1 MLTLTFLNSTLGNII
16 MKILIVEDDSLLQKG
31 LYDAITSN
39 GYVCE
44 VASNGKQAE
53 ELVGFAQF
61 SLIVLDLGLP
71 DCDGLTL
78 LSRWRKKNIDIPV
91 LILTARDTI
100 EDRVEGLDLGADDYL
115 IKPFAL
121 TELLARIRAL
131 IRRNQ
136 GTSDNVVNY
145 GPISMDIKLQKVT
158 LNNQEVVLTPKEFIL
173 LSRLMLKAG
182 EKVHRSLL
190 QNDLYDWQSDP
201 NSNVLEVYIHALRNK
216 IGKDLIKTVR
226 GYGYQLNS

>member
-1 MLTLTFLNSTLGNII
+1 

-31 LYDAITSN
+31 LYDGITSN
-39 GYVCE
+39 NYVCE
-44 VASNGKQAE
+44 IASTGKQAE
-53 ELVGFAQF
+53 QFIQFGQF
-61 SLIVLDLGLP
+61 SLIILDLGLP
-71 DCDGLTL
+71 DCDGLEL
-78 LSRWRKKNIDIPV
+78 LTRWRKKQIDTPV

-121 TELLARIRAL
+121 TELLARVRAL

-136 GTSDNVVNY
+136 GTADNL
-145 GPISMDIKLQKVT
+145 ISYSSITIDIKQQKVT
-158 LNNQEVVLTPKEFIL
+158 LNNEEIILTPKEFIV

-182 EKVHRSLL
+182 EKVHRDLL

-201 NSNVLEVYIHALRNK
+201 SSNVLEVYIHGLRNK
-216 IGKDLIKTVR
+216 LGKNFIRTVR
-226 GYGYQLNS
+226 GYGYQLSDGS

>member
-1 MLTLTFLNSTLGNII
+1 

-31 LYDAITSN
+31 LYGAITSN

-53 ELVGFAQF
+53 DLIEFAQF
-61 SLIVLDLGLP
+61 SLIILDLGLP
-71 DCDGLTL
+71 DCDGLEL
-78 LSRWRKKNIDIPV
+78 LTRWRKKNIDIPV

-136 GTSDNVVNY
+136 GTADNIVNY
-145 GPISMDIKLQKVT
+145 GPISIDIKLQKAT
-158 LNNQEVVLTPKEFIL
+158 LNNQEVILTPKEFIL

-201 NSNVLEVYIHALRNK
+201 SSNVLEVYIHALRNK
-216 IGKDLIKTVR
+216 LGKDLIKTVR
-226 GYGYQLNS
+226 GYGYQLNINN

>member
-1 MLTLTFLNSTLGNII
+1 

-31 LYDAITSN
+31 LFDGITSN

-44 VASNGKQAE
+44 LASNGKQAE
-53 ELVGFAQF
+53 EHLQFGQF
-61 SLIVLDLGLP
+61 SLIILDLGLP
-71 DCDGLTL
+71 DCDGLDL
-78 LSRWRKKNIDIPV
+78 LTRWRKNQIDTPV

-100 EDRVEGLDLGADDYL
+100 EDKVEGLDLGADDYL

-136 GTSDNVVNY
+136 GTADNHISY
-145 GPISMDIKLQKVT
+145 GAITIDIKQKNVM
-158 LNNQEVVLTPKEFIL
+158 LNQQEVILTPKEFIV

-182 EKVHRSLL
+182 EKVHRDLL

-201 NSNVLEVYIHALRNK
+201 SSNVLEVYIHGLRNK
-216 IGKDLIKTVR
+216 LGKNFIKTVR
-226 GYGYQLNS
+226 GYGYQLSDGHK

>member
-1 MLTLTFLNSTLGNII
+1 

-31 LYDAITSN
+31 LYDGITSN

-53 ELVGFAQF
+53 QYIQFGQF
-61 SLIVLDLGLP
+61 SLIILDLGLP
-71 DCDGLTL
+71 DCDGLEL
-78 LSRWRKKNIDIPV
+78 LIRWRKNHISTPV

-100 EDRVEGLDLGADDYL
+100 EDRVDGLDNGADDYL

-121 TELLARIRAL
+121 TELLARVRAL
-131 IRRNQ
+131 IRRDQ
-136 GTSDNVVNY
+136 GTADNLISY
-145 GPISMDIKLQKVT
+145 GSIAIDIKQKKVT
-158 LNNQEVVLTPKEFIL
+158 LNNQEVVLTPKEFIV

-182 EKVHRSLL
+182 EKVHRDLL

-201 NSNVLEVYIHALRNK
+201 SSNVLEVYIHGLRNK
-216 IGKDLIKTVR
+216 LGKNVIRTVR
-226 GYGYQLNS
+226 GYGYQLNNEC

>member
-1 MLTLTFLNSTLGNII
+1 

-31 LYDAITSN
+31 LFDGITSN

-44 VASNGKQAE
+44 LASNGKQAE
-53 ELVGFAQF
+53 EHLQFGQF
-61 SLIVLDLGLP
+61 SLIILDLGLP
-71 DCDGLTL
+71 DCDGLDL
-78 LSRWRKKNIDIPV
+78 LTRWRKNQIDTPV

-100 EDRVEGLDLGADDYL
+100 EDKVEGLDLGADDYL

-136 GTSDNVVNY
+136 GTADNHISY
-145 GPISMDIKLQKVT
+145 GAVTIDIKQKNVM
-158 LNNQEVVLTPKEFIL
+158 LNQQEVILTPKEFIV

-182 EKVHRSLL
+182 EKVHRDLL

-201 NSNVLEVYIHALRNK
+201 SSNVLEVYIHGLRNK
-216 IGKDLIKTVR
+216 LGKNFIKTVR
-226 GYGYQLNS
+226 GYGYQLSDGHK

>member
-1 MLTLTFLNSTLGNII
+1 

-31 LYDAITSN
+31 LYDGITSN

-44 VASNGKQAE
+44 LASTGKQAE
-53 ELVGFAQF
+53 QYIQFGQF
-61 SLIVLDLGLP
+61 SLIILDLGLP
-71 DCDGLTL
+71 DCDGLEL
-78 LSRWRKKNIDIPV
+78 LTRWRKKQIDAPI
-91 LILTARDTI
+91 LILTARDTV

-121 TELLARIRAL
+121 TELLARVRAL

-136 GTSDNVVNY
+136 GTADNLISY
-145 GPISMDIKLQKVT
+145 GPITIDIKQQKVT
-158 LNNQEVVLTPKEFIL
+158 VNNQEIVLTPKEFIV

-182 EKVHRSLL
+182 EKVHRDLL

-201 NSNVLEVYIHALRNK
+201 SSNVLEVYIHGLRNK
-216 IGKDLIKTVR
+216 LGKNCIRTVR
-226 GYGYQLNS
+226 GYGYQLNIDC

>member
-1 MLTLTFLNSTLGNII
+1 

-31 LYDAITSN
+31 LFDGITSN

-44 VASNGKQAE
+44 LASNGKQAE
-53 ELVGFAQF
+53 EHLQFGQF
-61 SLIVLDLGLP
+61 SLIILDLGLP
-71 DCDGLTL
+71 DCDGLDL
-78 LSRWRKKNIDIPV
+78 LTRWRRNQIDTPV

-100 EDRVEGLDLGADDYL
+100 EDKVEGLDLGADDYL

-136 GTSDNVVNY
+136 GTADNHISY
-145 GPISMDIKLQKVT
+145 GAVTIDIKQKNVM
-158 LNNQEVVLTPKEFIL
+158 LNQQEVILTPKEFIV

-182 EKVHRSLL
+182 EKVHRDLL

-201 NSNVLEVYIHALRNK
+201 SSNVLEVYIHGLRNK
-216 IGKDLIKTVR
+216 LGKNFIKTVR
-226 GYGYQLNS
+226 GYGYQLSDGHK

>member
-1 MLTLTFLNSTLGNII
+1 

-31 LYDAITSN
+31 LYDGITSN

-44 VASNGKQAE
+44 LASTGKQAE
-53 ELVGFAQF
+53 QYIQFGQF
-61 SLIVLDLGLP
+61 SLIILDLGLP
-71 DCDGLTL
+71 DCDGLEL
-78 LSRWRKKNIDIPV
+78 LIRWRKKQIDAPV
-91 LILTARDTI
+91 LILTARDTV

-121 TELLARIRAL
+121 TELLARVRAL

-136 GTSDNVVNY
+136 GTADNLISY
-145 GPISMDIKLQKVT
+145 GPITIDIKQQKVT
-158 LNNQEVVLTPKEFIL
+158 VNNQEIVLTPKEFIV

-182 EKVHRSLL
+182 EKVHRNLL

-201 NSNVLEVYIHALRNK
+201 SSNVLEVYIHGLRNK
-216 IGKDLIKTVR
+216 LGKNCIRTVR
-226 GYGYQLNS
+226 GYGYQLSIDC

>member
-1 MLTLTFLNSTLGNII
+1 

-31 LYDAITSN
+31 LFDGITSN

-44 VASNGKQAE
+44 LASNGKQAE
-53 ELVGFAQF
+53 EHLQFGQF
-61 SLIVLDLGLP
+61 SLIILDLGLP
-71 DCDGLTL
+71 DCDGLDL
-78 LSRWRKKNIDIPV
+78 LTRWRKNQIDTPV

-100 EDRVEGLDLGADDYL
+100 EDKVEGLDLGADDYL

-136 GTSDNVVNY
+136 GTADNHISY
-145 GPISMDIKLQKVT
+145 GAITIDIKQKNVM
-158 LNNQEVVLTPKEFIL
+158 LNQQEVILTPKEFIV

-182 EKVHRSLL
+182 EKVHRDLL

-201 NSNVLEVYIHALRNK
+201 SSNVLEVYIHGLRNK
-216 IGKDLIKTVR
+216 LGKNYIKTVR
-226 GYGYQLNS
+226 GYGYQLSDGHK

>member
-1 MLTLTFLNSTLGNII
+1 

-31 LYDAITSN
+31 LYDGITSN

-44 VASNGKQAE
+44 LASTGKQAE
-53 ELVGFAQF
+53 QYIQFGQF
-61 SLIVLDLGLP
+61 SLIILDLGLP
-71 DCDGLTL
+71 DCDGLEL
-78 LSRWRKKNIDIPV
+78 LTRWRKKQIDAPV
-91 LILTARDTI
+91 LILTARDTV

-121 TELLARIRAL
+121 TELLARVRAL

-136 GTSDNVVNY
+136 GTADNLISY
-145 GPISMDIKLQKVT
+145 GPITIDIKQQKVT
-158 LNNQEVVLTPKEFIL
+158 VNNQEIVLTPKEFIV

-182 EKVHRSLL
+182 EKVHRNLL

-201 NSNVLEVYIHALRNK
+201 SSNVLEVYIHGLRNK
-216 IGKDLIKTVR
+216 LGKNCIRTVR
-226 GYGYQLNS
+226 GYGYQLSIDC

>member
-1 MLTLTFLNSTLGNII
+1 

-31 LYDAITSN
+31 LYDGITSD

-53 ELVGFAQF
+53 EHIEFSQF
-61 SLIVLDLGLP
+61 SLIILDLGLP
-71 DCDGLTL
+71 DCDGLEL
-78 LSRWRKKNIDIPV
+78 LTRWRKKQIEVPV

-100 EDRVEGLDLGADDYL
+100 EERVEGLDLGADDYL

-121 TELLARIRAL
+121 TELLARVRAL

-136 GTSDNVVNY
+136 GTADNIINY
-145 GPISMDIKLQKVT
+145 GPISIDIKRQTAT
-158 LNNQEVVLTPKEFIL
+158 LNGQEVILTPKEFIL

-182 EKVHRSLL
+182 EKVHRNLL

-201 NSNVLEVYIHALRNK
+201 SSNVLEVYIHALRNK
-216 IGKDLIKTVR
+216 LGKHLIKTVR
-226 GYGYQLNS
+226 GYGYQLNIDN

>member
-1 MLTLTFLNSTLGNII
+1 MI

-31 LYDAITSN
+31 LYDGITSN

-44 VASNGKQAE
+44 LASTGKQAE
-53 ELVGFAQF
+53 QYIQFGQF
-61 SLIVLDLGLP
+61 SLIILDLGLP
-71 DCDGLTL
+71 DCDGLEL
-78 LSRWRKKNIDIPV
+78 LTRWRKKQIDAPV
-91 LILTARDTI
+91 LILTARDTV

-121 TELLARIRAL
+121 TELLARVRAL

-136 GTSDNVVNY
+136 GTADNLISY
-145 GPISMDIKLQKVT
+145 GSITIDIKQQKVT
-158 LNNQEVVLTPKEFIL
+158 VNNQEIVLTPKEFIV

-182 EKVHRSLL
+182 EKVHRDLL

-201 NSNVLEVYIHALRNK
+201 SSNVLEVYIHGLRNK
-216 IGKDLIKTVR
+216 LGKNCIRTVR
-226 GYGYQLNS
+226 GYGYQLNIDC

>member
-1 MLTLTFLNSTLGNII
+1 

-31 LYDAITSN
+31 LYDGITSN

-44 VASNGKQAE
+44 LASTGKQAE
-53 ELVGFAQF
+53 QYIQFGQF
-61 SLIVLDLGLP
+61 SLIILDLGLP
-71 DCDGLTL
+71 DCDGLEL
-78 LSRWRKKNIDIPV
+78 LTRWRKKQIDAPV
-91 LILTARDTI
+91 LILTARDTV

-121 TELLARIRAL
+121 TELLARVRAL

-136 GTSDNVVNY
+136 GTADNLISY
-145 GPISMDIKLQKVT
+145 GPITIDIKQQKVT
-158 LNNQEVVLTPKEFIL
+158 VNNQEIVLTPKEFIV

-182 EKVHRSLL
+182 EKVHRDLL

-201 NSNVLEVYIHALRNK
+201 SSNVLEVYIHGLRNK
-216 IGKDLIKTVR
+216 LGKNFIRTVR
-226 GYGYQLNS
+226 GYGYQLSNDC

>member
-1 MLTLTFLNSTLGNII
+1 

-31 LYDAITSN
+31 LYDGITSN

-44 VASNGKQAE
+44 LASTGKQAE
-53 ELVGFAQF
+53 QYIQFGQF
-61 SLIVLDLGLP
+61 SLIILDLGLP
-71 DCDGLTL
+71 DCDGLEL
-78 LSRWRKKNIDIPV
+78 LTRWRKKQIDAPV
-91 LILTARDTI
+91 LILTARDTV

-121 TELLARIRAL
+121 TELLARVRAL

-136 GTSDNVVNY
+136 GTADNLICY
-145 GPISMDIKLQKVT
+145 GPITIDIKQQKVT
-158 LNNQEVVLTPKEFIL
+158 VNNQEIVLTPKEFIV

-182 EKVHRSLL
+182 EKVHRNLL

-201 NSNVLEVYIHALRNK
+201 SSNVLEVYIHGLRNK
-216 IGKDLIKTVR
+216 LGKNCIRTVR
-226 GYGYQLNS
+226 GYGYQLSIDC

>member
-1 MLTLTFLNSTLGNII
+1 

-31 LYDAITSN
+31 LYDGITSN

-44 VASNGKQAE
+44 LASTGKQAE
-53 ELVGFAQF
+53 QYIQFGQF
-61 SLIVLDLGLP
+61 SLIILDLGLP
-71 DCDGLTL
+71 DCDGLEL
-78 LSRWRKKNIDIPV
+78 LTRWRKKQIDTPI
-91 LILTARDTI
+91 LILTARDTV

-121 TELLARIRAL
+121 TELLARVRAL

-136 GTSDNVVNY
+136 GTADNLISY
-145 GPISMDIKLQKVT
+145 GPITIDIKQQKVT
-158 LNNQEVVLTPKEFIL
+158 VNNQEIVLTPKEFIV

-182 EKVHRSLL
+182 EKVHRNLL

-201 NSNVLEVYIHALRNK
+201 SSNVLEVYIHGLRNK
-216 IGKDLIKTVR
+216 LGKNCIRTVR
-226 GYGYQLNS
+226 GYGYQLSIDC

>member
-1 MLTLTFLNSTLGNII
+1 

-31 LYDAITSN
+31 LYDGITSN

-44 VASNGKQAE
+44 LVSTGKQAE
-53 ELVGFAQF
+53 QYIQFGQF
-61 SLIVLDLGLP
+61 SLIILDLGLP
-71 DCDGLTL
+71 DCDGLEL
-78 LSRWRKKNIDIPV
+78 LTRWRKKQIDAPV
-91 LILTARDTI
+91 LILTARDTV

-121 TELLARIRAL
+121 TELLARVRAL

-136 GTSDNVVNY
+136 GTADNLISY
-145 GPISMDIKLQKVT
+145 GPITIDIKQQKVT
-158 LNNQEVVLTPKEFIL
+158 VNNQEIVLTPKEFIV

-182 EKVHRSLL
+182 EKVHRDLL

-201 NSNVLEVYIHALRNK
+201 SSNVLEVYIHGLRNK
-216 IGKDLIKTVR
+216 LGKNCIRTVR
-226 GYGYQLNS
+226 GYGYQLSIDC

>member
-1 MLTLTFLNSTLGNII
+1 

-31 LYDAITSN
+31 LYDGITSN

-44 VASNGKQAE
+44 LASTGKQAE
-53 ELVGFAQF
+53 QYIQFGQF
-61 SLIVLDLGLP
+61 SLIILDLGLP
-71 DCDGLTL
+71 DCDGLEL
-78 LSRWRKKNIDIPV
+78 LTRWRKKQIDAPV
-91 LILTARDTI
+91 LILTARDTV

-121 TELLARIRAL
+121 TELLARVRAL

-136 GTSDNVVNY
+136 GTADNLISY
-145 GPISMDIKLQKVT
+145 GSITIDIKQQKVT
-158 LNNQEVVLTPKEFIL
+158 VNNQEIVLTPKEFIV

-182 EKVHRSLL
+182 EKVHRDLL

-201 NSNVLEVYIHALRNK
+201 SSNVLEVYIHGLRNK
-216 IGKDLIKTVR
+216 LGKNCIRTVR
-226 GYGYQLNS
+226 GYGYQLNIDC

>member
-1 MLTLTFLNSTLGNII
+1 

-31 LYDAITSN
+31 LYDGITSN

-44 VASNGKQAE
+44 LASTGKQAE
-53 ELVGFAQF
+53 QYIQFGQF
-61 SLIVLDLGLP
+61 SLIILDLGLP
-71 DCDGLTL
+71 DCDGLEL
-78 LSRWRKKNIDIPV
+78 LTRWRKKQIDSPV
-91 LILTARDTI
+91 LILTARDTV

-121 TELLARIRAL
+121 TELLARVRAL

-136 GTSDNVVNY
+136 GTADNLISY
-145 GPISMDIKLQKVT
+145 GSITIDIKQQKVT
-158 LNNQEVVLTPKEFIL
+158 VNNQEIVLTPKEFIV

-182 EKVHRSLL
+182 EKVHRDLL

-201 NSNVLEVYIHALRNK
+201 SSNVLEVYIHGLRNK
-216 IGKDLIKTVR
+216 LGKNCIRTVR
-226 GYGYQLNS
+226 GYGYQLNIDC

>member
-1 MLTLTFLNSTLGNII
+1 

-31 LYDAITSN
+31 LYDGITSN

-44 VASNGKQAE
+44 LASTGKQAE
-53 ELVGFAQF
+53 QYIQFGQF
-61 SLIVLDLGLP
+61 SLIILDLGLP
-71 DCDGLTL
+71 DCDGLEL
-78 LSRWRKKNIDIPV
+78 LTRWRKKQIDTPI
-91 LILTARDTI
+91 LILTARDTV

-121 TELLARIRAL
+121 TELLARVRAL

-136 GTSDNVVNY
+136 GTADNLISY
-145 GPISMDIKLQKVT
+145 GPITIDIKQQKVT
-158 LNNQEVVLTPKEFIL
+158 VNNQEIILTPKEFIV

-182 EKVHRSLL
+182 EKVHRDLL

-201 NSNVLEVYIHALRNK
+201 SSNVLEVYIHGLRNK
-216 IGKDLIKTVR
+216 LGKNCIRTVR
-226 GYGYQLNS
+226 GYGYQLSIDC

>member
-1 MLTLTFLNSTLGNII
+1 MI

-31 LYDAITSN
+31 LYDGITSN

-44 VASNGKQAE
+44 LASTGKQAE
-53 ELVGFAQF
+53 QYIQFGQF
-61 SLIVLDLGLP
+61 SLIILDLGLP
-71 DCDGLTL
+71 DCDGLEL
-78 LSRWRKKNIDIPV
+78 LTRWRKKQIDAPV
-91 LILTARDTI
+91 LILTARDTV

-121 TELLARIRAL
+121 TELLARVRAL

-136 GTSDNVVNY
+136 GTADNLISY
-145 GPISMDIKLQKVT
+145 GPITIDIKQQKVT
-158 LNNQEVVLTPKEFIL
+158 VNNQEIVLTPKEFIV

-182 EKVHRSLL
+182 EKVHRDLL

-201 NSNVLEVYIHALRNK
+201 SSNVLEVYIHGLRNK
-216 IGKDLIKTVR
+216 LGKNCIRTVR
-226 GYGYQLNS
+226 GYGYQLSIDC

>member
-1 MLTLTFLNSTLGNII
+1 

-31 LYDAITSN
+31 LYDGITSN

-44 VASNGKQAE
+44 LASTGKQAE
-53 ELVGFAQF
+53 QYIQFGQF
-61 SLIVLDLGLP
+61 SLIILDLGLP
-71 DCDGLTL
+71 DCDGLEL
-78 LSRWRKKNIDIPV
+78 LTRWRKKQIDTPV
-91 LILTARDTI
+91 LILTARDTV

-121 TELLARIRAL
+121 TELLARVRAL

-136 GTSDNVVNY
+136 GTSDNLISY
-145 GPISMDIKLQKVT
+145 GPITIDIKQKKVT
-158 LNNQEVVLTPKEFIL
+158 VNNQEIVLTPKEFIV

-182 EKVHRSLL
+182 EKVHRDLL

-201 NSNVLEVYIHALRNK
+201 NSNVLEVYIHGLRNK
-216 IGKDLIKTVR
+216 LGKNFIRTVR
-226 GYGYQLNS
+226 GYGYQLSNDC

>member
-1 MLTLTFLNSTLGNII
+1 

-31 LYDAITSN
+31 LYDGITSN

-53 ELVGFAQF
+53 DLIQFSQF
-61 SLIVLDLGLP
+61 SLIILDLGLP
-71 DCDGLTL
+71 DCDGLEL
-78 LSRWRKKNIDIPV
+78 LMRWRKNHIDIPV

-100 EDRVEGLDLGADDYL
+100 EDRVEGLDQGADDYL

-121 TELLARIRAL
+121 TELLARVRAL

-136 GTSDNVVNY
+136 GTADNVITY
-145 GPISMDIKLQKVT
+145 GAITIDIKQQKVT
-158 LNNQEVVLTPKEFIL
+158 LDDKELTLTPKEFIV

-182 EKVHRSLL
+182 EKVHRDLL

-201 NSNVLEVYIHALRNK
+201 SSNVLEVYIHGLRTK
-216 IGKDLIKTVR
+216 LGRKTIRTVR
-226 GYGYQLNS
+226 GYGYQLDDSQ

>member
-1 MLTLTFLNSTLGNII
+1 

-31 LYDAITSN
+31 LYDGITSN

-53 ELVGFAQF
+53 QFIQFGQF
-61 SLIVLDLGLP
+61 SLIILDLGLP
-71 DCDGLTL
+71 DCDGLDL
-78 LSRWRKKNIDIPV
+78 LTRWRKKQIDTPV

-100 EDRVEGLDLGADDYL
+100 EDRVEGLDHGADDYL

-121 TELLARIRAL
+121 TELLARVRAL

-136 GTSDNVVNY
+136 GTADNLICF
-145 GPISMDIKLQKVT
+145 GSITIDIKQQIVT
-158 LNNQEVVLTPKEFIL
+158 QHQHEVTLTPKEFIV

-182 EKVHRSLL
+182 EKVHRDLL

-201 NSNVLEVYIHALRNK
+201 SSNVLEVYIHGLRTK
-216 IGKDLIKTVR
+216 LGKSLIKTVR
-226 GYGYQLNS
+226 GYGYQLNSDH